1 MNNINIGYALPSHSH
16 MGVALPP
23 PGCGFASPQPHG
35 MFFCCPG
42 PSPMV
47 PTVAMVP
54 MQMAAAPQV
63 SIMMPSSPT
72 LVTAVAPPPPP
83 PPMPDS
89 SDDGPNEEPP
99 QEEPPQKVDIDTIP
113 KVGLPDG
120 YPGPILLARWGRRL
134 RCRSKTQCPE
144 LVMELARRFEE
155 AKSYTLSWTP
165 KFTNFPPLVVPDGGC
180 LPISTID
187 ARIAELLLY
196 DGTFADGLMSKNWPG
211 MLIRAYPEFQKDNLN
226 DMLKMLVLRCLRNRA
241 DSGGGVYDVREFC
254 SGEGQL
260 TFQCI
265 GAGLQCVAFD
275 RKYNTSHDMDR
286 NIGVRVWLDAI
297 SESKAGSLDWMAT
310 QCSSFVSVNKI
321 NNKRSPANGHWGD
334 VSREFVSR
342 GNSQMVVTSL
352 VYTVS
357 RLCGNVPVLE
367 QPTTSVMPK
376 CQPLSSALL
385 FFDSKKIVTWHGA
398 FGGESAKA
406 LQLWSP
412 SDAIRSLR
420 RKRPPKTNQMA
431 RLVTKKDGKYT
442 GVKAIMSRSQ
452 TYSPAFGKA
461 VAEMVVSLLC
471 YDDTE

>member
-72 LVTAVAPPPPP
+72 PMAAEPPPAPPV
-83 PPMPDS
+83 PDS
-89 SDDGPNEEPP
+89 SEPP
-99 QEEPPQKVDIDTIP
+99 QEIPKLEPTRVDIDTIP